1 LPSSAGIQAAIIPHQ
16 GKKPATEAAGF
27 ILAPHFMPPSWF
39 PPLSSPT
46 ALFAPLRSFG
56 GLRPTSYDLSRES
69 NPSLLLLAAIPS
81 QPLPISPF
89 GPAPF
94 FAAKLLKVFAS
105 VDLFGEMTPS
115 RLTTRS
121 PKLPDP
127 TSVRATSILVAQREA
142 AEVHSLDLP

>member
-1 LPSSAGIQAAIIPHQ
+1 V
-16 GKKPATEAAGF
+16 
-27 ILAPHFMPPSWF
+27 
-39 PPLSSPT
+39 
-46 ALFAPLRSFG
+46 
-56 GLRPTSYDLSRES
+56 
-69 NPSLLLLAAIPS
+69 LAAIPS

-89 GPAPF
+89 EPAPF

-105 VDLFGEMTPS
+105 VDLFGEMTPC

-142 AEVHSLDLP
+142 AEVHSPDLP